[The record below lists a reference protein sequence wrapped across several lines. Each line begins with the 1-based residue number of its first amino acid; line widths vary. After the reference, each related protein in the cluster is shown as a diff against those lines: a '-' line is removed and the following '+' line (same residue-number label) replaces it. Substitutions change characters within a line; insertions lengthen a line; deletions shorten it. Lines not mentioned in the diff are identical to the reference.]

1 MGTATGKILTVE
13 DDTIILA
20 DLRLI
25 LEDAG
30 YEVCA
35 EAIDGL
41 EAVALARR
49 HRPDLILLDL
59 GLPRLDGVEVTRW
72 ILEELDIP
80 IVALTGRAPSLADN
94 VLQAGAVVCLQK
106 PFSAPQVVEAVAEA
120 LASRPHR
127 RGASR

>member
-1 MGTATGKILTVE
+1 MSTATGKILTVE

-35 EAIDGL
+35 EATDGL

-49 HRPDLILLDL
+49 HRPDLVVLDL

-80 IVALTGRAPSLADN
+80 IVALTGRSSRLADN
-94 VLQAGAVVCLQK
+94 VLQAGAVLCLQK
-106 PFSAPQVVEAVAEA
+106 PFSAPQVVEAVGEA
-120 LASRPHR
+120 LARHPPD
-127 RGASR
+127 RGVSP

>member
-1 MGTATGKILTVE
+1 MSTAPTRILTVE
-13 DDTIILA
+13 DDPIILV

-35 EAIDGL
+35 EASDGL

-49 HRPDLILLDL
+49 HAPDLIVLDL

-72 ILEELDIP
+72 ILEELDVP
-80 IVALTGRAPSLADN
+80 IVALTGRTPKVAHD
-94 VLQAGAVVCLQK
+94 VVEAGAVTCLQK
-106 PFSAPQVVEAVAEA
+106 PFSALEIVGAVAEA
-120 LASRPHR
+120 LARHPHG
-127 RGASR
+127 RGASP

>member
-1 MGTATGKILTVE
+1 MSTATGKILTVE

-35 EAIDGL
+35 EATDGL

-49 HRPDLILLDL
+49 HRPDLVVLDL

-80 IVALTGRAPSLADN
+80 IVALTGRSSKLADN
-94 VLQAGAVVCLQK
+94 VLQAGAVLCLQK
-106 PFSAPQVVEAVAEA
+106 PFSAPQVVEAVGEA
-120 LASRPHR
+120 LSRRPPHR
-127 RGASR
+127 DASP